1 MMSES
6 RVRLMMINTASCSAE
21 VLQEE
26 RRRSRRRRSYGVM
39 MMMSVLMTQL
49 MLPPWLQPL
58 VQLVRLMV
66 LRLLSSVPSLTWRT
80 GRSSTN

>member
-1 MMSES
+1 
-6 RVRLMMINTASCSAE
+6 
-21 VLQEE
+21 
-26 RRRSRRRRSYGVM
+26 M

-80 GRSSTN
+80 GRSSPN